1 MWDPPAGQ
9 PLLLLQLQQTEAFQQ
24 LRGATKTVL
33 FMRILRQMA
42 APGAAAPQVATDI
55 TVGYPSV
62 TGIVISIHFNN
73 KISRYTQK

>member
-1 MWDPPAGQ
+1 MIWDPPAGQ
-9 PLLLLQLQQTEAFQQ
+9 PLLLLQLQQT
-24 LRGATKTVL
+24 GVL
-33 FMRILRQMA
+33 FMRILHQMA

>member
-1 MWDPPAGQ
+1 
-9 PLLLLQLQQTEAFQQ
+9 
-24 LRGATKTVL
+24 
-33 FMRILRQMA
+33 MRILHQMA